1 MMINLMK
8 GTNLMDAFL
17 LFFDFILHALIDP
30 TNQSTFDMEK
40 RIKLRKIG
48 FLIILVTVLITV
60 IFGLAIK
67 Y

>member
-1 MMINLMK
+1 
-8 GTNLMDAFL
+8 MDAFL

-40 RIKLRKIG
+40 RIKLREIG
-48 FLIILVTVLITV
+48 FLIILVAVVITV
-60 IFGLAIK
+60 IFGIAIK